1 VDDLKSERE
10 ARERLATNLDGAGRE
25 HANKLRSLRRSLD
38 AKQSALQITLVVARC
53 ISYALIQMDVIET
66 ERL

>member
-10 ARERLATNLDGAGRE
+10 ARELLATNLDGADRE
-25 HANKLRSLRRSLD
+25 HANALRSLRRSLD
-38 AKQSALQITLVVARC
+38 VKQSALQITLVVARR
-53 ISYALIQMDVIET
+53 ISYAFIQMDVIET